1 MMAHEVAHRGFP
13 VASQLKWRTTVK
25 LTAAAIAALQP
36 LAGKTE
42 LIAFDDDLPGLGLRI
57 RAGGTRTWIFQYR
70 IGRKTRRLT
79 IGNAGIV
86 SLARARKAAAELHA
100 RVRLGGDPSNEKAES
115 RRAAADTMGAAL
127 AAYMPHQKS
136 RLKPLSYV
144 QNERHLLKHC
154 RPLHTIQLTKI
165 DRRTIAARM
174 SRITATSGPVES
186 NRVRSSLAAFF
197 AWCIREGLAETN
209 PAAGGSRAPE
219 RSRDRVLTGAE
230 LRAIW
235 AATADDRDHSAIVRL
250 LMLTGCRANEIGGL
264 RWSEIEGDRILLPA
278 SRTKNGRAHV
288 VPLAPAARTILDGRP
303 RRDDRD
309 FVFGR
314 QRDRGFTGWS
324 ATKAELDERLG
335 AAVKPWVHHDAR
347 RAMASGMAELGIAPP
362 HIIEALLNHVSGHK
376 RGVAGIYNRADYEPQ
391 KRHAL
396 TAWADYLL
404 AIVEG
409 RAAPEKVVPLSAKRQ
424 V

>member
-1 MMAHEVAHRGFP
+1 MKFTP
-13 VASQLKWRTTVK
+13 
-25 LTAAAIAALQP
+25 TAITALR
-36 LAGKTE
+36 LAPDKNE
-42 LIAFDDDLPGLGLRI
+42 LIVFDDDLPGLGLRI
-57 RAGGTRTWIFQYR
+57 RAGGTRSWIFQYR
-70 IGRKTRRLT
+70 VGRKTRRLT

-115 RRAAADTMGAAL
+115 RRAAADTLGAAL
-127 AAYMPHQKS
+127 ADYMPYQKA

-144 QNERHLLKHC
+144 QNERHLQKHC
-154 RPLHTIQLTKI
+154 RPLHAMQLTKI
-165 DRRTIAARM
+165 DRSTIA
-174 SRITATSGPVES
+174 SRISRVRAKSGPVES

-197 AWCIREGLAETN
+197 AWAIREGLVDAN
-209 PAAGGSRAPE
+209 PAAGGNKEKEKPRE
-219 RSRDRVLTGAE
+219 RVLDADE

-235 AATADDRDHSAIVRL
+235 QATATHRDHDAIVRM
-250 LMLTGCRANEIGGL
+250 LMLTGCRGAEIGGL

-278 SRTKNGRAHV
+278 GRTKNGRAHV
-288 VPLAPAARTILDGRP
+288 VPLAPAARAILDGRP
-303 RRDDRD
+303 RDSDRG

-335 AAVKPWVHHDAR
+335 PAVKPWVHHDLR
-347 RAMASGMAELGIAPP
+347 RTMATGMAELGIAP
-362 HIIEALLNHVSGHK
+362 HIIEAALNHVSGHK
-376 RGVAGIYNRADYEPQ
+376 HGVAGIYNRADYAEP

-396 TAWADYLL
+396 NAWADHLL

-409 RAAPEKVVPLSAKRQ
+409 RAAPKKVVALRA
-424 V
+424 